1 MNYIEFR
8 DYFCEF
14 FRFDIVEKGT
24 ETYFTMPRFSDDKNW
39 FSGKSMREIYDK
51 LENFSFD
58 QATMYNNKYMEVI
71 LENDSRNSL
80 LFNFRNDQDDECLK
94 LNDDQN
100 GISYEISTIS
110 PELLVYLIKRTI
122 EKIFLK
128 KEQKRVDSRFFNSL
142 RNMSMHSSYNER
154 NSEEFEDLSIID
166 FLFKSLRGR
175 FVSLKITSDK
185 NKSFESFVN

>member
-14 FRFDIVEKGT
+14 FRFDIVEKGN
-24 ETYFTMPRFSDDKNW
+24 ETYFTIPRFSDAKNW
-39 FSGKSMREIYDK
+39 FSEKNMREIYDK
-51 LENFSFD
+51 LKNFSFD
-58 QATMYNNKYMEVI
+58 QATMYNSKYMEVI

-100 GISYEISTIS
+100 GILYEISTIS

-128 KEQKRVDSRFFNSL
+128 KAKKKWILVF
-142 RNMSMHSSYNER
+142 
-154 NSEEFEDLSIID
+154 SI
-166 FLFKSLRGR
+166 
-175 FVSLKITSDK
+175 V
-185 NKSFESFVN
+185 